1 MPEELLAICRELGI
15 TEDKV
20 NIILR
25 TTEEGTD
32 EKPVYKL
39 LDEKGRILIPK
50 EFRQMAELESGDI
63 VKLSVSSGKIMA
75 SKVDIVEMGSQDPQ
89 AVEAYVNAAVKH
101 MSPANRCT
109 CGKDSEIRTAGGRY
123 GLLRNKYRAFEIR
136 DDQVSQ
142 TLVDGNLCSI
152 AEFIRHCDEGSI
164 ITLHTME
171 GEPFLIG
178 LSKMFVFCGDKAFLD
193 RQLIPYLRSM
203 GGECV

>member
-1 MPEELLAICRELGI
+1 M
-15 TEDKV
+15 
-20 NIILR
+20 
-25 TTEEGTD
+25 
-32 EKPVYKL
+32 
-39 LDEKGRILIPK
+39 
-50 EFRQMAELESGDI
+50 
-63 VKLSVSSGKIMA
+63 
-75 SKVDIVEMGSQDPQ
+75 
-89 AVEAYVNAAVKH
+89 
-101 MSPANRCT
+101 
-109 CGKDSEIRTAGGRY
+109 
-123 GLLRNKYRAFEIR
+123 LRNKYRAFEIR

-203 GGECV
+203 GGKAYEKDLCSERDRIFLWESGWLSGRRESSH

>member
-1 MPEELLAICRELGI
+1 M
-15 TEDKV
+15 K
-20 NIILR
+20 
-25 TTEEGTD
+25 
-32 EKPVYKL
+32 KPVYKL

-63 VKLSVSSGKIMA
+63 VKLSMSSGKIVV

-101 MSPANRCT
+101 MSPAKQVALA
-109 CGKDSEIRTAGGRY
+109 GKDSEIRTAGGRY
-123 GLLRNKYRAFEIR
+123 GLLRNKYRAFEIK

-152 AEFIRHCDEGSI
+152 AEFIRHCSEGSI

-203 GGECV
+203 GG

>member
-1 MPEELLAICRELGI
+1 MNREGKKCVLYPRVS
-15 TEDKV
+15 TEMQVDGYS
-20 NIILR
+20 L
-25 TTEEGTD
+25 EGQKNSLKRFADSGSLCKCGGKT
-32 EKPVYKL
+32 Y
-39 LDEKGRILIPK
+39 
-50 EFRQMAELESGDI
+50 ESG
-63 VKLSVSSGKIMA
+63 KTG
-75 SKVDIVEMGSQDPQ
+75 G
-89 AVEAYVNAAVKH
+89 
-101 MSPANRCT
+101 T

-203 GGECV
+203 GGESV